1 MVTYAILT
9 VFNFSFVFHLTERG
23 QKYVFINTHAIKAT
37 FSFSDLT
44 IFKLDF
50 RKQILL
56 AFLKNNLH

>member
-1 MVTYAILT
+1 MVTNAILT

-37 FSFSDLT
+37 YNLA